1 MPLQHKSPETI
12 YRGQEAYVRI
22 DAQAFQEHGEVKIT
36 GEPIIA
42 DEVVKKVNRNGFEIT
57 YLTYLVDLFDKLGG
71 KKYTVFK
78 YILAHKSAENTLI
91 ITTREPAR
99 KTETSVQTAKASGG
113 KRVDCPQDWCHHAAS
128 EGCPSR
134 ERPQGS
140 LLDAEVRRVRR
151 WRADRRLERDC
162 KAL

>member
-36 GEPIIA
+36 SEPIIA

-91 ITTREPAR
+91 ITTRELAR
-99 KTETSVQTAKASGG
+99 KTETSVQTVTDTLKLLEESGLIARKTG
-113 KRVDCPQDWCHHAAS
+113 AIM
-128 EGCPSR
+128 
-134 ERPQGS
+134 
-140 LLDAEVRRVRR
+140 LLPKVAHRGN
-151 WRADRRLERDC
+151 DRREAYLMQKFVEFDDDEQTED
-162 KAL
+162 

>member
-78 YILAHKSAENTLI
+78 YILP
-91 ITTREPAR
+91 TRAR
-99 KTETSVQTAKASGG
+99 KTRSSSRPASWLA
-113 KRVDCPQDWCHHAAS
+113 RLRPACR
-128 EGCPSR
+128 PSR
-134 ERPQGS
+134 TR
-140 LLDAEVRRVRR
+140 
-151 WRADRRLERDC
+151 
-162 KAL
+162 

>member
-71 KKYTVFK
+71 K
-78 YILAHKSAENTLI
+78 S
-91 ITTREPAR
+91 TRSSSTSLPTRAR
-99 KTETSVQTAKASGG
+99 KTRSSSRPASWLA
-113 KRVDCPQDWCHHAAS
+113 RLRPACR
-128 EGCPSR
+128 PSR
-134 ERPQGS
+134 TR
-140 LLDAEVRRVRR
+140 
-151 WRADRRLERDC
+151 
-162 KAL
+162 

>member
-22 DAQAFQEHGEVKIT
+22 DAQAFQEHGEVKST

-91 ITTREPAR
+91 ITTRELAR
-99 KTETSVQTAKASGG
+99 KTETSVQTVTDTLKLLEESGLIARKTG
-113 KRVDCPQDWCHHAAS
+113 AIM
-128 EGCPSR
+128 
-134 ERPQGS
+134 
-140 LLDAEVRRVRR
+140 LLPKVAHRGN
-151 WRADRRLERDC
+151 DRREAYLMQKFVEFDDGEQTED
-162 KAL
+162 

>member
-57 YLTYLVDLFDKLGG
+57 YLTYLIDLFDKLGG

-91 ITTREPAR
+91 ITTRELAE
-99 KTETSVQTAKASGG
+99 KTSTSTK
-113 KRVDCPQDWCHHAAS
+113 
-128 EGCPSR
+128 PSL
-134 ERPQGS
+134 RP
-140 LLDAEVRRVRR
+140 
-151 WRADRRLERDC
+151 
-162 KAL
+162 

>member
-1 MPLQHKSPETI
+1 MPLQHESPETI

-42 DEVVKKVNRNGFEIT
+42 DEVVKKVDRNGFEIT

-91 ITTREPAR
+91 ITTRELAE
-99 KTETSVQTAKASGG
+99 KTSTSTKTVIETLKLLEDSGLI
-113 KRVDCPQDWCHHAAS
+113 
-128 EGCPSR
+128 SR
-134 ERPQGS
+134 RTGAIMLLPKLAHRGS
-140 LLDAEVRRVRR
+140 
-151 WRADRRLERDC
+151 DRREAYLMQRFVEFDNGEQTED
-162 KAL
+162 

>member
-22 DAQAFQEHGEVKIT
+22 DAQAFQEYGEVKIT

-91 ITTREPAR
+91 ITTRELAR
-99 KTETSVQTAKASGG
+99 KTETSVQTVTDTLKLLEESGLIARKTG
-113 KRVDCPQDWCHHAAS
+113 AIM
-128 EGCPSR
+128 
-134 ERPQGS
+134 
-140 LLDAEVRRVRR
+140 LLPKVAHRGN
-151 WRADRRLERDC
+151 DRREAYLMQKFVEFDDGEQTED
-162 KAL
+162 

>member
-42 DEVVKKVNRNGFEIT
+42 DKVVKKVNRTGFEIT
-57 YLTYLVDLFDKLGG
+57 YLSYLVDLFDKLGG

-91 ITTREPAR
+91 ITTRELAE
-99 KTETSVQTAKASGG
+99 KTSTSTKTVVETLKLLEDSGLI
-113 KRVDCPQDWCHHAAS
+113 
-128 EGCPSR
+128 SR
-134 ERPQGS
+134 RTGAIMLLPKLAHRGS
-140 LLDAEVRRVRR
+140 
-151 WRADRRLERDC
+151 DRREAYLMQKFVEFDDGEQTED
-162 KAL
+162 

>member
-22 DAQAFQEHGEVKIT
+22 DAQAFQEHGEVKT
-36 GEPIIA
+36 LGEPIIA

-91 ITTREPAR
+91 ITTRELAR
-99 KTETSVQTAKASGG
+99 KTETSVQTVTDTLKLLEESGLIARKTG
-113 KRVDCPQDWCHHAAS
+113 AIM
-128 EGCPSR
+128 
-134 ERPQGS
+134 
-140 LLDAEVRRVRR
+140 LLPKVAHRGN
-151 WRADRRLERDC
+151 DRREAYLMQKFVEFDDGEQTED
-162 KAL
+162 

>member
-78 YILAHKSAENTLI
+78 YILAHKSAENTL
-91 ITTREPAR
+91 AR
-99 KTETSVQTAKASGG
+99 KTETSVQTVTDTLKLLEESGLIARKTG
-113 KRVDCPQDWCHHAAS
+113 AIM
-128 EGCPSR
+128 
-134 ERPQGS
+134 
-140 LLDAEVRRVRR
+140 LLPKVAHRGN
-151 WRADRRLERDC
+151 DRREAYLMQKFVEFDDGEQTED
-162 KAL
+162 

>member
-78 YILAHKSAENTLI
+78 YILPTRALTTRFI
-91 ITTREPAR
+91 ITTRELAE
-99 KTETSVQTAKASGG
+99 KTSTSTKTVVETLKLLEDSGLI
-113 KRVDCPQDWCHHAAS
+113 
-128 EGCPSR
+128 SR
-134 ERPQGS
+134 RTGAIMLLPKLAHRGS
-140 LLDAEVRRVRR
+140 
-151 WRADRRLERDC
+151 DRREAYLMQKFVEFDDGEQTED
-162 KAL
+162 

>member
-42 DEVVKKVNRNGFEIT
+42 EQDEVVKKVNGFEIT

-91 ITTREPAR
+91 ITTRELAE
-99 KTETSVQTAKASGG
+99 KTSTSTKTVVETLKLLEDSGLI
-113 KRVDCPQDWCHHAAS
+113 
-128 EGCPSR
+128 SR
-134 ERPQGS
+134 RTGAIMLLPKLAHRGS
-140 LLDAEVRRVRR
+140 
-151 WRADRRLERDC
+151 DRREAYLMQKFVEFDDGEQTED
-162 KAL
+162 

>member
-36 GEPIIA
+36 SEPIIA

-91 ITTREPAR
+91 ITTRELAR
-99 KTETSVQTAKASGG
+99 KTETSVQTVTDTLKLLEESGLIARKTG
-113 KRVDCPQDWCHHAAS
+113 AIM
-128 EGCPSR
+128 
-134 ERPQGS
+134 
-140 LLDAEVRRVRR
+140 LLPKVAHRGN
-151 WRADRRLERDC
+151 DRREAYLMQKFVEFDDGEQTED
-162 KAL
+162 

>member
-1 MPLQHKSPETI
+1 M
-12 YRGQEAYVRI
+12 RI

-91 ITTREPAR
+91 ITTRELAE
-99 KTETSVQTAKASGG
+99 KTSTSTKTVVETLKLLEDSGLI
-113 KRVDCPQDWCHHAAS
+113 
-128 EGCPSR
+128 SR
-134 ERPQGS
+134 RTGAIMLLPKLAHRGS
-140 LLDAEVRRVRR
+140 
-151 WRADRRLERDC
+151 DRR
-162 KAL
+162 KPT

>member
-12 YRGQEAYVRI
+12 YRGREAYVSI

-42 DEVVKKVNRNGFEIT
+42 EEVVKKVSRNGFEIT

-91 ITTREPAR
+91 ITTRELAR
-99 KTETSVQTAKASGG
+99 KTETSVQTVTDTLKLLEESGLIARKTG
-113 KRVDCPQDWCHHAAS
+113 AIM
-128 EGCPSR
+128 
-134 ERPQGS
+134 
-140 LLDAEVRRVRR
+140 LLPKVAHRGN
-151 WRADRRLERDC
+151 DRREAYLMQKFVEFDDGEQTED
-162 KAL
+162 

>member
-42 DEVVKKVNRNGFEIT
+42 DETAGGQEGQQVEIT

-91 ITTREPAR
+91 ITTRELAR
-99 KTETSVQTAKASGG
+99 KTETSVQTVTDTLKLLEESGLIARKTG
-113 KRVDCPQDWCHHAAS
+113 AIM
-128 EGCPSR
+128 
-134 ERPQGS
+134 
-140 LLDAEVRRVRR
+140 LLPKVAHRGN
-151 WRADRRLERDC
+151 DRREAYLMQKFVEFDDGEQTED
-162 KAL
+162 

>member
-1 MPLQHKSPETI
+1 MPLQQHKSPETI

-22 DAQAFQEHGEVKIT
+22 DAQAFKHGEVKIT

-78 YILAHKSAENTLI
+78 YILAHKSADNTLI
-91 ITTREPAR
+91 ITTRELAE
-99 KTETSVQTAKASGG
+99 KTSTSTKTVVETLKLLEDSGLI
-113 KRVDCPQDWCHHAAS
+113 
-128 EGCPSR
+128 SR
-134 ERPQGS
+134 RTGAIMLLPKLAHRGS
-140 LLDAEVRRVRR
+140 
-151 WRADRRLERDC
+151 DRREAYLMQKFVEFDDGEQTED
-162 KAL
+162 

>member
-91 ITTREPAR
+91 ITTRELAE
-99 KTETSVQTAKASGG
+99 KTSTSTKTVGQRADK
-113 KRVDCPQDWCHHAAS
+113 PQNGSNHAAS
-128 EGCPSR
+128 EVGTSR
-134 ERPQGS
+134 KRPQGS

>member
-36 GEPIIA
+36 SEPIIA

-91 ITTREPAR
+91 ITTRELAR
-99 KTETSVQTAKASGG
+99 KTETSVQTVTDALKLLEESGLIARKTG
-113 KRVDCPQDWCHHAAS
+113 AIM
-128 EGCPSR
+128 
-134 ERPQGS
+134 
-140 LLDAEVRRVRR
+140 LLPKVAHRGN
-151 WRADRRLERDC
+151 DRREAYLMQKFVEFDDGEQTED
-162 KAL
+162 

>member
-42 DEVVKKVNRNGFEIT
+42 DEGQTVNRNGSEIT

-91 ITTREPAR
+91 ITTRELAR
-99 KTETSVQTAKASGG
+99 KTETSVQTVTDTLKLLEESGLIARKTG
-113 KRVDCPQDWCHHAAS
+113 AIM
-128 EGCPSR
+128 
-134 ERPQGS
+134 
-140 LLDAEVRRVRR
+140 LLPKVAHRGN
-151 WRADRRLERDC
+151 DRREAYLMQKFVEFDDGEQTED
-162 KAL
+162 

>member
-1 MPLQHKSPETI
+1 M
-12 YRGQEAYVRI
+12 
-22 DAQAFQEHGEVKIT
+22 KIT

-91 ITTREPAR
+91 ITTRELAR
-99 KTETSVQTAKASGG
+99 KTEPAC
-113 KRVDCPQDWCHHAAS
+113 R
-128 EGCPSR
+128 PSR
-134 ERPQGS
+134 TR
-140 LLDAEVRRVRR
+140 
-151 WRADRRLERDC
+151 
-162 KAL
+162 